1 VAEKGIVG
9 LGREEGGEATA
20 VDHRWRF
27 NPKTIREGGGRD
39 NARRREIEKST

>member
-1 VAEKGIVG
+1 VAEKEIVG

-27 NPKTIREGGGRD
+27 NPKMIREGGGRE
-39 NARRREIEKST
+39 NTSRREIEKST